1 MSHTWKYGEFV
12 ERVECRM
19 GHMPIYTHSP
29 RLVVSLSTCL
39 SSTIPVPPRE
49 QLCNRYCSNKHSLTH
64 KHTHTH
70 THPPP
75 HPHPHTHS
83 HTHRYGT
90 YGTVTCPPVKKK
102 ERKKE
107 QDTEARYPQPTRKI
121 DTQFGIPRDGDRLF
135 ILIFLHSIWHSGL
148 KCLRRRPFF
157 SSSRHILKS
166 PLIQGKY

>member
-1 MSHTWKYGEFV
+1 MASSWRGSNAGWGI
-12 ERVECRM
+12 CL
-19 GHMPIYTHSP
+19 YTHTAPGSSSLLAPVCPPLSP
-29 RLVVSLSTCL
+29 SPHANSFVT
-39 SSTIPVPPRE
+39 
-49 QLCNRYCSNKHSLTH
+49 
-64 KHTHTH
+64 
-70 THPPP
+70 

-166 PLIQGKY
+166 